1 MWDHAPAIPATSLQ
15 SASTPATSHGATG
28 CFPRNVQLPG
38 WCDESA
44 LTETARAEGLLIE
57 GARWHWS
64 NPQSAPLALVLGYGS
79 INEAAIRTGLQ
90 LLGSICQGLD
100 RID

>member
-1 MWDHAPAIPATSLQ
+1 
-15 SASTPATSHGATG
+15 
-28 CFPRNVQLPG
+28 
-38 WCDESA
+38 
-44 LTETARAEGLLIE
+44 
-57 GARWHWS
+57 
-64 NPQSAPLALVLGYGS
+64 LVLGYGS